1 MHMLLSAEQSFL
13 LIIDM
18 QKKVLDL
25 VREHERVTRNCK
37 WLMRLADKVGVPVA
51 ATCHYPEGLGPVID
65 ELRRH
70 VPAQAVRAKVHFSCV
85 AARCLDDLPVMQRSQ
100 VVIAGIETHVCVWQ
114 SAADFR
120 AAGTEVFV
128 VADAV
133 SSRQDSDT
141 ILALERMTA
150 AGIHVVSREMV
161 LFEWLRHAGTP
172 LFKEVN
178 REFLRG

>member
-1 MHMLLSAEQSFL
+1 MLLNAEQSSL

-37 WLMRLADKVGVPVA
+37 WLMRLADKIGVPVA
-51 ATCHYPEGLGPVID
+51 ATCHYPEGLGPVVD

-70 VPAQAVRAKVHFSCV
+70 VPAQAVRSKVHFSCV
-85 AARCLDDLPVMQRSQ
+85 AARCLDDLPVMQRPQ

-133 SSRQDSDT
+133 SSRQDGDT
-141 ILALERMTA
+141 ALALERMTA

-161 LFEWLRHAGTP
+161 LFEWLRQAATP
-172 LFKEVN
+172 LFREVS